1 MKNAKSQL
9 NEAFSQLQNA
19 RINLKSALETVEKQ
33 NNKRAIQTTLSA
45 VDEAVF
51 TAANAVANYQ
61 ETNFQ
66 D

>member
-33 NNKRAIQTTLSA
+33 NNKRAIKSTLSA
-45 VDEAVF
+45 VDEAIF
-51 TAANAVANYQ
+51 TAARAVANYQ
-61 ETNFQ
+61 ETNY
-66 D
+66 

>member
-61 ETNFQ
+61 DINYK

>member
-9 NEAFSQLQNA
+9 NEAFAQLQGA
-19 RINLKSALETVEKQ
+19 QMNLKHALETVEKQ
-33 NNKRAIQTTLSA
+33 NNKRAIQSTLSA
-45 VDEAVF
+45 VDEAIF

-61 ETNFQ
+61 DANYQ